1 MADPHDHASDSATSS
16 TGDRDAS
23 SNVLEMRQ
31 PAAAEAEAPA
41 APAAPEQRAQTAENE
56 GGMGLSTLI
65 LGALLLAS
73 LAFNFIQSQG
83 RASLEAQSN
92 EYATA
97 LDRTIVRLDEETF
110 RANDAQ
116 ATIDA
121 IDANV
126 DNVNTRIGEL
136 QEALTKLSEITAR

>member
-1 MADPHDHASDSATSS
+1 MADPQDHASDSDTSN
-16 TGDRDAS
+16 TADRDAS

-31 PAAAEAEAPA
+31 PTTDE
-41 APAAPEQRAQTAENE
+41 AAPEAPPEPRVQTPTNE
-56 GGMGLSTLI
+56 GGMGVSTLI

-116 ATIDA
+116 AKVDA

-126 DNVNTRIGEL
+126 DNVNARIGEL